1 MTHRMTHLNPIRSSC
16 LPEGSRRARLSL
28 FRALFPALFLAMLL
42 GAFFLAPLSG
52 HARTTAQK
60 IQQAKVY
67 FERATKAHEALLEK
81 PAAKR
86 TQKDYEGV
94 IRAFRRVYY
103 AAPTYQNNAK
113 SLTVMGEVYEEMA
126 RQLDNNKYFHS
137 AIGAYEYLL
146 QEYPHSRY
154 RYNALLTIGRIYRE
168 ELGQPEEAL
177 QPFELY
183 LKKYPRHQLA
193 QQAREAVRAIKQGM
207 AAREQAVSEAR
218 NFASGSSRRTSSS
231 GRPLVTNIRHWAT
244 PDYTRVVIDV
254 EEEVKYRIGRLVNPD
269 RIYFDLQDTE
279 IDPSVSGKSF
289 PVEFGLLKQVRIAP
303 NRTGVSR
310 VVLDLGNITDYTVFE
325 LPNPYRLVIDI
336 HGEGGPGNEMADAQA
351 QRPLAGPGGN
361 ARSDGAASSEVIRG
375 KLSAS
380 ATATATPAGAS
391 ENVVA
396 AAEPVFGEIHTAQ
409 PNGNGSHSL
418 IRALGLK
425 IGRITIDPG
434 HGGRDTGTIGPSGL
448 LEKDLVLDVAQRL
461 GPLIVERLGS
471 EVVYT
476 RQDDSF
482 VPLETRT
489 AIANEKRSDLFISIH
504 ANSSRSRSARGIETY
519 YLNFTTDAEALEVAA
534 RENAVSQESI
544 YQLQDL
550 VQKIA
555 LQEKMGESK
564 EFAARI
570 QSALWK
576 NIGNGTRRMKNR
588 GVKKAPFVV
597 LIGANMPSVLAEV
610 SFLSNPQD
618 EKLLRTDEHRQ
629 KIAEAL
635 YAGIE
640 EYVDSLSGVKVARS
654 EDSPSLPAR

>member
-1 MTHRMTHLNPIRSSC
+1 
-16 LPEGSRRARLSL
+16 
-28 FRALFPALFLAMLL
+28 
-42 GAFFLAPLSG
+42 
-52 HARTTAQK
+52 
-60 IQQAKVY
+60 
-67 FERATKAHEALLEK
+67 
-81 PAAKR
+81 
-86 TQKDYEGV
+86 
-94 IRAFRRVYY
+94 
-103 AAPTYQNNAK
+103 
-113 SLTVMGEVYEEMA
+113 
-126 RQLDNNKYFHS
+126 
-137 AIGAYEYLL
+137 
-146 QEYPHSRY
+146 
-154 RYNALLTIGRIYRE
+154 
-168 ELGQPEEAL
+168 
-177 QPFELY
+177 
-183 LKKYPRHQLA
+183 
-193 QQAREAVRAIKQGM
+193 
-207 AAREQAVSEAR
+207 
-218 NFASGSSRRTSSS
+218 
-231 GRPLVTNIRHWAT
+231 
-244 PDYTRVVIDV
+244 
-254 EEEVKYRIGRLVNPD
+254 
-269 RIYFDLQDTE
+269 
-279 IDPSVSGKSF
+279 
-289 PVEFGLLKQVRIAP
+289 
-303 NRTGVSR
+303 SR

-336 HGEGGPGNEMADAQA
+336 HGEGSPGDELADAQA
-351 QRPLAGPGGN
+351 QTPLAGQGGN
-361 ARSDGAASSEVIRG
+361 ARSDGAASSE
-375 KLSAS
+375 KTQEELSAS
-380 ATATATPAGAS
+380 AAETAKSAGAS
-391 ENVVA
+391 ENAVA
-396 AAEPVFGEIHTAQ
+396 TAEPAFGKIHTAQ
-409 PNGNGSHSL
+409 PNGDGSHSL

-448 LEKDLVLDVAQRL
+448 LEKDLVLDVARRL

-476 RQDDSF
+476 RQDDRF

-504 ANSSRSRSARGIETY
+504 VNSSRSRSARGIETY

-550 VQKIA
+550 VQRIA
-555 LQEKMGESK
+555 QQEKMGESK

-576 NIGNGTRRMKNR
+576 NIGNGARPMKNR

-597 LIGANMPSVLAEV
+597 LIGANMPSVLTEV

-654 EDSPSLPAR
+654 EDSPSLAAR

>member
-1 MTHRMTHLNPIRSSC
+1 MLRVL
-16 LPEGSRRARLSL
+16 L
-28 FRALFPALFLAMLL
+28 LAGL
-42 GAFFLAPLSG
+42 FLAPLSG
-52 HARTTAQK
+52 LAHTTAQK

-67 FERATKAHEALLEK
+67 FERATKAQEALLEK
-81 PAAKR
+81 PVEKR
-86 TQKDYEGV
+86 SQKDYEGV

-113 SLTVMGEVYEEMA
+113 SLTVMGEIYEEMA
-126 RQLDNNKYFHS
+126 RRLDNKKYLHS

-146 QEYPHSRY
+146 EEYPHSRY
-154 RYNALLTIGRIYRE
+154 RHNALLTIGRIYRE

-177 QPFELY
+177 QQFELY
-183 LKKYPRHQLA
+183 LKRYPRHQMV
-193 QQAREAVRAIKQGM
+193 QQAREAVRAIKQGL
-207 AAREQAVSEAR
+207 ATREQAVSVAR
-218 NFASGSSRRTSSS
+218 NFASGGSRRKSSS

-254 EEEVKYRIGRLVNPD
+254 EEKVKYRIGRLVNPD

-279 IDPSVSGKSF
+279 IDPAVSGKSF
-289 PVEFGLLKQVRIAP
+289 PVDYGLLKQVRIAP

-310 VVLDLGNITDYTVFE
+310 VVLDLGNITDYSVFE
-325 LPNPYRLVIDI
+325 LPNPYRLVVDI
-336 HGEGGPGNEMADAQA
+336 HGEGSQGGQGNGLPDVQVADVQIADAQA
-351 QRPLAGPGGN
+351 QTPLAGPGGN
-361 ARSDGAASSEVIRG
+361 ARSDGVASSEEIREE
-375 KLSAS
+375 LFAS
-380 ATATATPAGAS
+380 AAETAAPAGAS
-391 ENVVA
+391 ENAVA
-396 AAEPVFGEIHTAQ
+396 TAEPVFGKIQTAK
-409 PNGNGSHSL
+409 PNGDGSHSL

-425 IGRITIDPG
+425 IARITIDPG

-448 LEKDLVLDVAQRL
+448 QEKELVLDVAQRL

-471 EVVYT
+471 EVLYT
-476 RQDDSF
+476 REDDSF

-489 AIANEKRSDLFISIH
+489 AIANEKRADLFISIH

-550 VQKIA
+550 VQRIA
-555 LQEKMGESK
+555 QQEKMGESK
-564 EFAARI
+564 EFAIRV

-576 NIGNGTRRMKNR
+576 NIGNGTQRMKNR

-610 SFLSNPQD
+610 AFLSNPQD

-640 EYVDSLSGVKVARS
+640 EYADSLSGVKVARS
-654 EDSPSLPAR
+654 EDSPSLAAR

>member
-1 MTHRMTHLNPIRSSC
+1 MRVL
-16 LPEGSRRARLSL
+16 L
-28 FRALFPALFLAMLL
+28 LAGL
-42 GAFFLAPLSG
+42 FLAPLSG
-52 HARTTAQK
+52 LAHTTAQK

-67 FERATKAHEALLEK
+67 FERATKAQEALLEK
-81 PAAKR
+81 PVEKR
-86 TQKDYEGV
+86 SQKDYEGV

-113 SLTVMGEVYEEMA
+113 SLTVMGEIYEEMA
-126 RQLDNNKYFHS
+126 RRLDNKKYLHS

-146 QEYPHSRY
+146 EEYPHSRY
-154 RYNALLTIGRIYRE
+154 RHNALLTIGRIYRE

-177 QPFELY
+177 QQFELY
-183 LKKYPRHQLA
+183 LKRYPRHQMV
-193 QQAREAVRAIKQGM
+193 QQAREAVRAIKQGL
-207 AAREQAVSEAR
+207 ATREQAVSVAR
-218 NFASGSSRRTSSS
+218 NFASGGSRRKSSS

-254 EEEVKYRIGRLVNPD
+254 EEKVKYRIGRLVNPD

-279 IDPSVSGKSF
+279 IDPAVSGKSF
-289 PVEFGLLKQVRIAP
+289 PVEYGLLRQVRIAP

-310 VVLDLGNITDYTVFE
+310 VVLDLGNITDYSVFE
-325 LPNPYRLVIDI
+325 LPNPYRLVVDI
-336 HGEGGPGNEMADAQA
+336 HGEGSQGGQGNGLPDVQVADVQIADAQA
-351 QRPLAGPGGN
+351 QTPLAGPGGN
-361 ARSDGAASSEVIRG
+361 ARSDGVASSEEIREE
-375 KLSAS
+375 LFAS
-380 ATATATPAGAS
+380 AAETAAPAGAS
-391 ENVVA
+391 ENAVA
-396 AAEPVFGEIHTAQ
+396 TAEPVFGKIQTAK
-409 PNGNGSHSL
+409 PNGDGSHSL

-425 IGRITIDPG
+425 IARITIDPG

-448 LEKDLVLDVAQRL
+448 QEKELVLDVAQRL

-471 EVVYT
+471 EVLYT
-476 RQDDSF
+476 REDDSF

-489 AIANEKRSDLFISIH
+489 AIANEKRADLFISIH

-550 VQKIA
+550 VQRIA
-555 LQEKMGESK
+555 QQEKMGESK
-564 EFAARI
+564 EFAIRV

-576 NIGNGTRRMKNR
+576 NIGNGTQRMKNR

-610 SFLSNPQD
+610 AFLSNPQD

-640 EYVDSLSGVKVARS
+640 EYADSLSGVKVARS
-654 EDSPSLPAR
+654 EDSPSLAAR

>member
-1 MTHRMTHLNPIRSSC
+1 
-16 LPEGSRRARLSL
+16 
-28 FRALFPALFLAMLL
+28 MLL
-42 GAFFLAPLSG
+42 AAFSLAPLAG
-52 HARTTAQK
+52 YAHTTAQK

-86 TQKDYEGV
+86 TQKEYEGV

-183 LKKYPRHQLA
+183 LKKYPRHRLV
-193 QQAREAVRAIKQGM
+193 QQARKAVRAIKQGL

-218 NFASGSSRRTSSS
+218 SFTSGSSRRTSSS

-254 EEEVKYRIGRLVNPD
+254 EEEVKYRIGRLSNPD
-269 RIYFDLQDTE
+269 RIYFDLQNTE
-279 IDPSVSGKSF
+279 IDPAVSGKSF
-289 PVEFGLLKQVRIAP
+289 PVKYGLLKQIRIAP

-336 HGEGGPGNEMADAQA
+336 HGEGGQGNELADAQA
-351 QRPLAGPGGN
+351 QRPLAGQGGN
-361 ARSDGAASSEVIRG
+361 ARSDGAASLKETQEE
-375 KLSAS
+375 LSAS
-380 ATATATPAGAS
+380 A
-391 ENVVA
+391 
-396 AAEPVFGEIHTAQ
+396 AEPAFGKIHTAQ
-409 PNGNGSHSL
+409 PNGDGSHSL

-448 LEKDLVLDVAQRL
+448 LEKDLVLDVARRL

-504 ANSSRSRSARGIETY
+504 VNSSRSRSARGIETY

-555 LQEKMGESK
+555 QQEKMGESK

-576 NIGNGTRRMKNR
+576 NIGNGARPMKNR

-597 LIGANMPSVLAEV
+597 LIGANMPSVLTEV

-654 EDSPSLPAR
+654 EDSPSLAAR

>member
-1 MTHRMTHLNPIRSSC
+1 MLRVL
-16 LPEGSRRARLSL
+16 L
-28 FRALFPALFLAMLL
+28 LAGL
-42 GAFFLAPLSG
+42 FLAPLSG
-52 HARTTAQK
+52 LAHTTAQK

-67 FERATKAHEALLEK
+67 FERATKAQEALLEK
-81 PAAKR
+81 PVEKR
-86 TQKDYEGV
+86 SQKDYEGV

-113 SLTVMGEVYEEMA
+113 SLTVMGEIYEEMA
-126 RQLDNNKYFHS
+126 RRLDNKKYLHS

-146 QEYPHSRY
+146 EEYPHSRY
-154 RYNALLTIGRIYRE
+154 RHNALLTIGRIYRE

-177 QPFELY
+177 QQFELY
-183 LKKYPRHQLA
+183 LKRYPRHQMV
-193 QQAREAVRAIKQGM
+193 QQAREAVRAIKQGL
-207 AAREQAVSEAR
+207 ATREQAVSVAR
-218 NFASGSSRRTSSS
+218 NFASGGSRRKSSS

-254 EEEVKYRIGRLVNPD
+254 EEKVKYRIGRLVNPD

-279 IDPSVSGKSF
+279 IDPAVSGKSF
-289 PVEFGLLKQVRIAP
+289 PVEYGLLKQVRIAP

-310 VVLDLGNITDYTVFE
+310 VVLDLGNITDYSVFE
-325 LPNPYRLVIDI
+325 LPNPYRLVVDI
-336 HGEGGPGNEMADAQA
+336 HGEGSQGGQGNGLPDVQVADVQIADAQA
-351 QRPLAGPGGN
+351 QTPLAGPGGN
-361 ARSDGAASSEVIRG
+361 ARSDGVASSEEIREE
-375 KLSAS
+375 LFAS
-380 ATATATPAGAS
+380 AAETAAPAGAS
-391 ENVVA
+391 ENAVA
-396 AAEPVFGEIHTAQ
+396 TAEPVFGKIQTAK
-409 PNGNGSHSL
+409 PNGDGSHSL

-425 IGRITIDPG
+425 IARITIDPG

-448 LEKDLVLDVAQRL
+448 QEKELVLDVAQRL

-471 EVVYT
+471 EVLYT
-476 RQDDSF
+476 REDDSF

-489 AIANEKRSDLFISIH
+489 AIANEKRADLFISIH

-550 VQKIA
+550 VQRIA
-555 LQEKMGESK
+555 QQEKMGESK
-564 EFAARI
+564 EFAIRV

-576 NIGNGTRRMKNR
+576 NIGNGTQRMKNR

-610 SFLSNPQD
+610 AFLSNPQD

-640 EYVDSLSGVKVARS
+640 EYADSLSGVKVARS
-654 EDSPSLPAR
+654 EDSPSLAAR

>member
-1 MTHRMTHLNPIRSSC
+1 MRVL
-16 LPEGSRRARLSL
+16 L
-28 FRALFPALFLAMLL
+28 LAGL
-42 GAFFLAPLSG
+42 FLAPLSG
-52 HARTTAQK
+52 LAHTTAQK

-67 FERATKAHEALLEK
+67 FERATKAQEALLEK
-81 PAAKR
+81 PVEKR
-86 TQKDYEGV
+86 SQKDYEGV

-113 SLTVMGEVYEEMA
+113 SLTVMGEIYEEMA
-126 RQLDNNKYFHS
+126 RRLDNKKYLHS

-146 QEYPHSRY
+146 EEYPHSRY
-154 RYNALLTIGRIYRE
+154 RHNALLTIGRIYRE

-177 QPFELY
+177 QQFELY
-183 LKKYPRHQLA
+183 LKRYPRHQMV
-193 QQAREAVRAIKQGM
+193 QQAREAVRAIKQGL
-207 AAREQAVSEAR
+207 ATREQAVSVAR
-218 NFASGSSRRTSSS
+218 NFASGGSRRKSSS

-254 EEEVKYRIGRLVNPD
+254 EEKVKYRIGRLVNPD

-279 IDPSVSGKSF
+279 IDPAVSGKSF
-289 PVEFGLLKQVRIAP
+289 PVEYGLLKQVRIAP

-310 VVLDLGNITDYTVFE
+310 VVLDLGNITDYSVFE
-325 LPNPYRLVIDI
+325 LPNPYRLVVDI
-336 HGEGGPGNEMADAQA
+336 HGEGSQGGQGNGLPDVQVADVQIADAQA
-351 QRPLAGPGGN
+351 QTPLAGPGGN
-361 ARSDGAASSEVIRG
+361 ARSDGVASSEEIREE
-375 KLSAS
+375 LFAS
-380 ATATATPAGAS
+380 AAETAAPAGAS
-391 ENVVA
+391 ENAVA
-396 AAEPVFGEIHTAQ
+396 TAEPVFGKIQTAK
-409 PNGNGSHSL
+409 PNGDGSHSL

-425 IGRITIDPG
+425 IARITIDPG

-448 LEKDLVLDVAQRL
+448 QEKELVLDVAQRL

-471 EVVYT
+471 EVLYT
-476 RQDDSF
+476 REDDSF

-489 AIANEKRSDLFISIH
+489 AIANEKRADLFISIH

-550 VQKIA
+550 VQRIA
-555 LQEKMGESK
+555 QQEKMGESK
-564 EFAARI
+564 EFAIRV

-576 NIGNGTRRMKNR
+576 NIGNGTQRMKNR

-610 SFLSNPQD
+610 AFLSNPQD

-640 EYVDSLSGVKVARS
+640 EYADSLSGVKVARS
-654 EDSPSLPAR
+654 EDSPSLAAR